1 MGAPSPQTAPPSR
14 PPDRGVARR
23 QAFLQGARQV
33 FLEQGYEAASVND
46 VVRLAGGSLA
56 TLYAQFGNKEG
67 LFLAVIQDQHERVM
81 TAMTPQCVD
90 HLPLEE
96 GLQAIGEQFTRALLA
111 RDSLAFF
118 RLIVG
123 EGRKFPQSVQRYI
136 VVGADKVRE
145 VVANYLQVAAP
156 DFAGDRD
163 LIASNFLDLLRG
175 RHHYLALADDTY
187 QLTDEQ
193 LAAHVRHVVD
203 FVVGGMRAASP
214 VPA

>member
-1 MGAPSPQTAPPSR
+1 VGASSTETAPPAR

-81 TAMTPQCVD
+81 AAMTPECVD
-90 HLPLEE
+90 HLPLED
-96 GLQAIGEQFTRALLA
+96 GLQAIGEQFVRAILA

-118 RLIVG
+118 RLTVG

-136 VVGADKVRE
+136 HAGAEKVRE
-145 VVANYLQVAAP
+145 VVANYLSVAAP
-156 DFAGDRD
+156 GFAGDRD
-163 LIASNFLDLLRG
+163 MTAAYFLELLRG
-175 RHHYLALADDTY
+175 RHHYLALADDAY
-187 QLTDEQ
+187 ALTDAQ
-193 LAAHVRHVVD
+193 LVKHVRDAVR
-203 FVVGGMRAASP
+203 FLINGMRAR
-214 VPA
+214 

>member
-1 MGAPSPQTAPPSR
+1 MGASSPQPVPPAR

-56 TLYAQFGNKEG
+56 TLYAQFGSKEG
-67 LFLAVIQDQHERVM
+67 LFLAVIQDQHERIL

-96 GLQAIGEQFTRALLA
+96 GLQAIGEQFTRALLE
-111 RDSLAFF
+111 RDCLAFF

-123 EGRKFPQSVQRYI
+123 EGRKFPQSVQRYL
-136 VVGADKVRE
+136 VLGADKVRE
-145 VVANYLQVAAP
+145 VVAKYLKIAAP
-156 DFAGDRD
+156 NYAGDRE
-163 LIASNFLDLLRG
+163 LMASDFLDLLRG
-175 RHHYLALADDTY
+175 RHHYLALADDAY
-187 QLTDEQ
+187 VLTDAQ
-193 LAAHVRHVVD
+193 LAAHVRHVVG
-203 FVVGGMRAASP
+203 FLIAGMRSG
-214 VPA
+214 